1 LGPRFEGVSVYLCI
15 CVSVYLCELRPCSLG
30 ASTITLAATTPA
42 IQETA
47 STETPDDVEKGVQMQ
62 EKNLDDL
69 LGGDTEGR

>member
-1 LGPRFEGVSVYLCI
+1 MGPRAEGVSVYLCG
-15 CVSVYLCELRPCSLG
+15 LRPCSLG

-47 STETPDDVEKGVQMQ
+47 SAEALDDVEKGVQMQ

-69 LGGDTEGR
+69 LGGDAEGL